1 MRMQAG
7 RAALRGCYA
16 ASVGRVSFPTCA
28 VAEAGGLDAAGLG
41 LETTFR
47 RRRLWLAFGLRGG
60 VEVRV
65 AGPLSLALTA
75 DALIPVIQHEFT
87 AGPEPTVLIHR
98 IGAAD
103 VRVAG
108 QVRLRFP

>member
-1 MRMQAG
+1 
-7 RAALRGCYA
+7 
-16 ASVGRVSFPTCA
+16 
-28 VAEAGGLDAAGLG
+28 
-41 LETTFR
+41 
-47 RRRLWLAFGLRGG
+47 